1 MLPRKK
7 SPPLRNLHFLGV
19 CWIVWERLVY
29 HTLRGNVRY
38 LQKYRTFRY
47 SKIHAVPDPMD
58 HLDLLIMYVC
68 QEPLDYSGTKNSGAP
83 GLLRRSWIRDS
94 MVLNT
99 CMCTAV

>member
-19 CWIVWERLVY
+19 CWIVWDRLVY

-58 HLDLLIMYVC
+58 HLDLLIMYMFKDAPNENHGSSWLV
-68 QEPLDYSGTKNSGAP
+68 QELLDPGQHGA
-83 GLLRRSWIRDS
+83 
-94 MVLNT
+94 
-99 CMCTAV
+99 